1 MSYLVLARKFR
12 PTTFSEVVGQEH
24 ISQTLKNAIAENK
37 VAHAYLFSGPRGTG
51 KTTMAR
57 IFAKA
62 LNCLERTSAEP
73 CGHCKNCLEISK
85 NQSLDV
91 FEIDGA
97 SNNRIDEIRELRYNV
112 KFGAMSSKYKIYII
126 DEVHQITKQA
136 FDALLKTLEEP
147 PEHVVFILATTELH
161 KVPITILSRCQKYR
175 FRLLSS
181 KEISEAI
188 LNIAQKENFTIE
200 PAALEI
206 IVNASG
212 GSMRDALSLLDQAL
226 SSSTGQITTEYMRNL
241 LGLLPK
247 EIIAKTVEDIANCN
261 ESSLLKTCK
270 QVYEQGYNILQFA
283 KDLRDYVRQLMVY
296 SISPDI
302 IDIATTDKKLYDKQ
316 KTLFTSAKF
325 VRMGNLLSKVLE
337 LMKNYDQP
345 RILLE
350 IYLLKM
356 AQPYY
361 SVKELLSQ
369 IKTLSEN
376 MPKTEHLQTF
386 TPHSSSESLSF
397 EHEQTEH
404 VEVMAMADSVDYDI
418 LTLCKQAIAEI
429 ARKHPMIATSINK
442 GEIKVVDANTLQISF
457 ANKYSFD
464 MSKDYNEEI
473 RRLVSRKLGREITIN
488 IILKEDD
495 AQTLVG
501 EVIHEEIQQHDDIQE
516 EKFVVSEDLKETA
529 KTAIPTRIE
538 NIAKKFS
545 ARAVKKEPKQ
555 KSLDS
560 VEDKDE

>member
-97 SNNRIDEIRELRYNV
+97 SNNRIDEIRELRDNV

-247 EIIAKTVEDIANCN
+247 EIIAKTVEDIAACN
-261 ESSLLKTCK
+261 ESNLLKTCK

-283 KDLRDYVRQLMVY
+283 KDLRDYIRRLMVY

-316 KTLFTSAKF
+316 KTLFNGKFTFKSFGTDEKLRSAQ
-325 VRMGNLLSKVLE
+325 N
-337 LMKNYDQP
+337 
-345 RILLE
+345 
-350 IYLLKM
+350 
-356 AQPYY
+356 
-361 SVKELLSQ
+361 
-369 IKTLSEN
+369 
-376 MPKTEHLQTF
+376 
-386 TPHSSSESLSF
+386 
-397 EHEQTEH
+397 
-404 VEVMAMADSVDYDI
+404 
-418 LTLCKQAIAEI
+418 
-429 ARKHPMIATSINK
+429 
-442 GEIKVVDANTLQISF
+442 F
-457 ANKYSFD
+457 A
-464 MSKDYNEEI
+464 
-473 RRLVSRKLGREITIN
+473 
-488 IILKEDD
+488 
-495 AQTLVG
+495 
-501 EVIHEEIQQHDDIQE
+501 
-516 EKFVVSEDLKETA
+516 
-529 KTAIPTRIE
+529 
-538 NIAKKFS
+538 
-545 ARAVKKEPKQ
+545 
-555 KSLDS
+555 
-560 VEDKDE
+560 

>member
-62 LNCLERTSAEP
+62 LNCQEGPSAEP

-97 SNNRIDEIRELRYNV
+97 SNNRIDEIRELRDNV
-112 KFGAMSSKYKIYII
+112 KFGAMSSRYKIYII

-200 PAALEI
+200 PSALEI

-226 SSSTGQITTEYMRNL
+226 SSSNGQITTEYIRNL

-247 EIIAKTVEDIANCN
+247 EIIAKTVEDIAANN
-261 ESSLLKTCK
+261 AAELIKTCK

-283 KDLRDYVRQLMVY
+283 KDLRDYIRQLMIF
-296 SISPDI
+296 SISPDV
-302 IDIATTDKKLYDKQ
+302 IDVATTDKKLYDKQ
-316 KTLFTSAKF
+316 KNLFTPARY
-325 VRMGNLLSKVLE
+325 VRLGNLISKVLE
-337 LMKNYDQP
+337 QMKDYDQP

-350 IYLLKM
+350 LYLLKM
-356 AQPYY
+356 AEPYC
-361 SVKELLSQ
+361 SVKELLTQ
-369 IKTLSEN
+369 IENLSKIA
-376 MPKTEHLQTF
+376 PKGQSIQRFSEE
-386 TPHSSSESLSF
+386 SSV
-397 EHEQTEH
+397 EQIEEIHHAETA
-404 VEVMAMADSVDYDI
+404 EVMAMADSVDYDI
-418 LTLCKQAIAEI
+418 LSLCKQAISEI
-429 ARKHPMIATSINK
+429 ARKHPMIANSMNN
-442 GEIKVVDANTLQISF
+442 GEIKVIDSNTLQISF
-457 ANKYSFD
+457 VNKYSYE
-464 MSKDYNEEI
+464 MSQDYNEEI
-473 RRLVSRKLGREITIN
+473 RRLVTRKIGREVKIN
-488 IILKEDD
+488 MVFKE
-495 AQTLVG
+495 TGPTVIKN
-501 EVIHEEIQQHDDIQE
+501 EVIHQQPQQYDEHPQE
-516 EKFVVSEDLKETA
+516 TYTVVEDLKETA
-529 KTAIPTRIE
+529 KTAIPTKIE
-538 NIAKKFS
+538 DIAKKFS
-545 ARAVKKEPKQ
+545 GKAIKKEAAQ
-555 KSLDS
+555 TNINLTENLD
-560 VEDKDE
+560 E